1 MNNDLINEFYSFDP
15 MHWSCIYWLLCSMAE
30 GTSSKLSFLSAIEP
44 KIGYSFGTPDVIL
57 EL

>member
-1 MNNDLINEFYSFDP
+1 
-15 MHWSCIYWLLCSMAE
+15 MAE